1 MKFLVDAQ
9 LPKRLVRYLQ
19 SKGYDAIHTQDL
31 PQGNATSDTDINAI
45 SLQEKRIV
53 VTKDADFVQ
62 SFLLQQVPYKLLL
75 IATGNIKNAELEN
88 VFEKSLD
95 RLTEIFDNYSYLE
108 LGRDAIIIHQ

>member
-9 LPKRLVRYLQ
+9 LPKRLARYLQ